1 MGENTELRTRLQT
14 LVDSAENLLKTKGEY
29 FTDGAKLALTAMLKD
44 AVLALNGE
52 YRVPFV
58 RNREFYK
65 PREEEAVLFA
75 TKRFTMAPTYN
86 MDGKVYHEYGL
97 EPALTW
103 FKEQDMLNKD
113 LETLQDLADLAI
125 SKAEE
130 LLASST
136 IGTKIGQFD
145 TDSVGK
151 LKASIQALI
160 TVKAGNVSSVEHLAK
175 AVVHGFNTSREVRF
189 SQILRTD
196 VDTASTLYLT
206 SEGLKNVKEN
216 AKSDVLIQKQY
227 EQIVHIANTYSL
239 DYIERAL
246 DLVMK
251 EEPDYEEMN
260 KHFYVWSSTDKIVNF
275 RAPEGAVKVA
285 LSFILPAQENEE
297 EGLGHVWI
305 DNVNILSAQGGSL
318 TIENGGFDEGDDIPF
333 HWQSDIH
340 RGTPI
345 LKWEGEYPFC
355 GGGAKGEVVTAN
367 PSSQTQFTYKADT
380 TKHAIYICNPTPEDE
395 GGWSYDKDI
404 PITGGL
410 AYTLTFAAKIDG
422 KLKQGLKTVITFK
435 DETDQVLDV
444 FAYDFNRKSSLPN
457 SCFLLT
463 MQCDAI
469 QYAFTQDM
477 TYAFKAKNEILYTL
491 NDFCQGAEHW
501 LACNSRPDGSDSYGA
516 VQGGRVLCSVA
527 VTHSFIKE
535 ADVFTREEK
544 ERFYAMIEYL
554 LPYMLDLRDRTE
566 LTPLEAQHG
575 SGNWQTDMC
584 AGTAYMMMVLDDFP
598 NRKAWFYNA
607 YMVLKSQLKLNVNS
621 DSSWPESIRYHHA
634 ALERFAGFARVL
646 DHAIG
651 ENWFETT
658 PLASMFDFSIHVQTP
673 GFSFFDGRIGT
684 PPFGDHALSGGS
696 EFGSY
701 GTYLGDV
708 EKVDKAL
715 ADRMYHSW
723 RMAGKPFKK
732 FWGEGIALDN
742 ILGKGD
748 SYQASGS
755 ISLDSTLH
763 YKNAGIYV
771 FRKNFGSTNQSYF
784 AIMSSPEPIAHGHLD
799 QGSFILYKNSIPLV
813 MDSGIEGYF
822 DSSTSW
828 HISSYSHACMQFST
842 QKTIQEKLGN
852 GTINLSAGTYSLERG
867 WVDVPKI
874 SKVLKSSLSSHVDT
888 ITIQIANPE
897 GKGTHTRKVI
907 YVKEHDFY
915 IIRDTVQDFEGELLF
930 NLPVAAKH
938 SYINGNRVYS
948 EGIYNVDLETVFVSN
963 VKRIE
968 LEKGRSTVFFE
979 SEHNQECLMDYIRA
993 TSDARE
999 GFLTILHPKERG
1011 QKSLIV
1017 AKIDE
1022 GLLLISIGD
1031 VELEI
1036 DVQRELVSVTSK

>member
-1 MGENTELRTRLQT
+1 MGEKTEHKARLQS
-14 LVDSAENLLKTKGEY
+14 LVDNAQTLLKTKGEY
-29 FTDGAKLALTAMLKD
+29 FTEGAKLALTTMVKD
-44 AVLALNGE
+44 AVLALHGE
-52 YRVPFV
+52 YHIPFI

-75 TKRFTMAPTYN
+75 TKRYTMAPTYN
-86 MDGKVYHEYGL
+86 MDGNVYHEYGL

-103 FKEQDMLNKD
+103 FNEQDMLNKD
-113 LETLQDLADLAI
+113 LATLQNLANLAI

-130 LLASST
+130 LLAASKT
-136 IGTKIGQFD
+136 GTAIGQFD
-145 TDSVGK
+145 TVSVAQLQG
-151 LKASIQALI
+151 AIQVLNA
-160 TVKAGNVSSVEHLAK
+160 VKEENSSSVEHLAK
-175 AVVHGFNTSREVRF
+175 AVVHVINMNRDVRF
-189 SQILRTD
+189 SRVLRTD
-196 VDTASTLYLT
+196 VDMASTLYLT
-206 SEGLKNVKEN
+206 PEGLQKVKEL
-216 AKSDVLIQKQY
+216 AQSDALIQKEY
-227 EQIVHIANTYSL
+227 EQIVNIANTYSL
-239 DYIERAL
+239 DYIEKAL
-246 DLVMK
+246 NLFMK
-251 EEPDYEEMN
+251 EETDYEEIN

-275 RAPEGAVKVA
+275 RAPEGAVKAA
-285 LSFILPAQENEE
+285 LSFILPAQENEQ

-318 TIENGGFDEGDDIPF
+318 TIENGGFDEGDDMPF
-333 HWQSDIH
+333 HWQNDIH

-345 LKWEGEYPFC
+345 LKWEGQYPFC
-355 GGGAKGEVVTAN
+355 GGGAKGEVITAN
-367 PSSQTQFTYKADT
+367 PSSQTQFSYKADT
-380 TKHAIYICNPTPEDE
+380 AKHSIYICNPTPQDE

-435 DETDQVLDV
+435 DEMDHVIDV
-444 FAYDFNRKSSLPN
+444 FDYDFNRKSSLPN

-469 QYAFTQDM
+469 QYAFTQDV

-527 VTHSFIKE
+527 VTYSFIKE

-544 ERFYAMIEYL
+544 ERFYSMIEYL

-566 LTPLEAQHG
+566 LSPLDAQHG

-584 AGTAYMMMVLDDFP
+584 AGTAYMMIVLDDFP

-607 YMVLKSQLKLNVNS
+607 YMVLKAQLELNVNP

-658 PLASMFDFSIHVQTP
+658 LLARMFDFSIDVQTP
-673 GFSFFDGRIGT
+673 GYSFFDGRIGT
-684 PPFGDHALSGGS
+684 PPFGDHALSGGA

-715 ADRMYHSW
+715 ADRMYHTW
-723 RMAGKPFKK
+723 HMAGKPFKK

-748 SYQASGS
+748 SYKATGS

-828 HISSYSHACMQFST
+828 HISSYSHACMQFAT
-842 QKTIQEKLGN
+842 QKTIQEKSGN

-867 WVDVPKI
+867 WVDVPRT
-874 SKVLKSSLSSHVDT
+874 SKVVSSSLGSHLDT
-888 ITIQIANPE
+888 ITIQISNPE
-897 GKGTHTRKVI
+897 GKGIHTRKVL
-907 YVKEHDFY
+907 YVKEYDLY

-938 SYINGNRVYS
+938 SYLEDNRVYS
-948 EGIYNVDLETVFVSN
+948 EGIYDVDLETFFVSN

-968 LEKGRSTVFFE
+968 LEKGRSTTFFE
-979 SEHNQECLMDYIRA
+979 TEQEQVCLMDYVRA

-999 GFLTILHPKERG
+999 GFLTILHPKVKG
-1011 QKSLIV
+1011 QKSLHV
-1017 AKIDE
+1017 MKVDE
-1022 GLLLISIGD
+1022 DKLLISIGD
-1031 VELEI
+1031 IKLEI
-1036 DVQRELVSVTSK
+1036 DVQRELVSF